1 MLRKDLVKN
10 LGCMEDRN
18 RLIRIYGPQNR
29 KRVLEERNKKMG
41 KIKNCVT
48 SEGVVDE
55 GIVLWQG
62 FIGDDGCRRGLS

>member
-29 KRVLEERNKKMG
+29 KRVLEEWNDKR
-41 KIKNCVT
+41 IKNCVT
-48 SEGVVDE
+48 SEDVVDE
-55 GIVLWQG
+55 GIVFWQG